1 MTLLFQI
8 RLEQDS
14 LILRGSPTESVGC
27 VLRGQLVL
35 VITETIKS
43 KEIKLTF
50 LGKSKT
56 AWDSGNVRETSE
68 KRILYKHDWV
78 FLAAQEKYH
87 ILQPGNYSWNFELAL
102 PGTLIETIEQCN
114 RSYVRYNLKATLKRP
129 IFAQNLRTKRKVQIN
144 RCLMSNYFNSLQSVV
159 LLNSWKNKIEYEF
172 SIGRGYFCLD
182 DKIPVELI
190 IKPLISGI
198 IIRRFNLI
206 FEEHRTYNIGHK
218 TMKEVEIIDIKR
230 DSSLIPFV
238 GETWIINE
246 EMSIPKSRCLA
257 DSENNQISIEHK
269 LGFNVTVTFQIEDKD
284 FYKLT
289 VSLPVVITSY
299 PSPVGTTIFDTLP
312 TYNSCYFDREIN
324 EDLSSS
330 LPSDSNNISSRD
342 NNLHNNLSSSNNN
355 NLSSGNNNLSSCN
368 NNNLPSY
375 DSTITSI
382 SLPINDSIL
391 PPAYGTI

>member
-14 LILRGSPTESVGC
+14 LILRGPPTESVGC

-35 VITETIKS
+35 VITEPIKS

-190 IKPLISGI
+190 IKPLVNGISI
-198 IIRRFNLI
+198 HRFNLI
-206 FEEHRTYNIGHK
+206 FEENRTYRIGLK
-218 TMKEVEIIDIKR
+218 TMKEVVIIDVKR
-230 DSSLIPFV
+230 DSSLIPIV
-238 GETWIINE
+238 GETWIKNE

-257 DSENNQISIEHK
+257 DSENNQIRIEHK
-269 LGFNVTVTFQIEDKD
+269 LRFDITFQIEGKD
-284 FYKLT
+284 YYEVT
-289 VSLPVVITSY
+289 ASLPVIITSC
-299 PSPVGTTIFDTLP
+299 PNPIDTTMFDTLP
-312 TYNSCYFDREIN
+312 TYNSYYFDREID
-324 EDLSSS
+324 EDLPSSI
-330 LPSDSNNISSRD
+330 PSDSNTITPRD
-342 NNLHNNLSSSNNN
+342 NNLYNNLSSS
-355 NLSSGNNNLSSCN
+355 S

-375 DSTITSI
+375 DSTIYLIPLSI
-382 SLPINDSIL
+382 SDYIL